1 MQGLVPKDG
10 ACQEAVGGTER
21 PVLILTKV
29 NPDPRSDRNPRQEK
43 NLDGNRMVP
52 VRVHADVPGSPVA
65 IPASWVVG

>member
-43 NLDGNRMVP
+43 NLDGNRKV
-52 VRVHADVPGSPVA
+52 
-65 IPASWVVG
+65 PASDGTCTGAC